1 MDVVTIGETMILLS
15 TNTRLRYANNFSMG
29 IGGAESNVAIGL
41 ARLNHKVGWIS
52 RLGNDEFG
60 KYILSVIRGEGVDIS
75 KVQFDNQAPTG
86 IYFKELRKPND
97 VRIQYYRKGS
107 AASKMDK
114 NDLDKNYIKRATY
127 LHITGITPALS
138 DNCYKMILEA
148 ISIAKLHGVSV
159 VFDPNLRK
167 QLWKEDRAKKI
178 LLEIALQSDIFLPG
192 LNEGKFLT
200 GYENPKD
207 ICEYFKNL
215 GVSTVVVKAGKDGAY
230 LMCDKV
236 FKHIKGIK
244 VDDEVDPVGAG
255 DGFAAGFLSGL
266 IDKLSTEEAVKRG
279 NVIGAF
285 VITQHGDVE
294 GLPDKQE
301 IHDFLSDKEEDVRR

>member
-1 MDVVTIGETMILLS
+1 
-15 TNTRLRYANNFSMG
+15 
-29 IGGAESNVAIGL
+29 
-41 ARLNHKVGWIS
+41 
-52 RLGNDEFG
+52 
-60 KYILSVIRGEGVDIS
+60 
-75 KVQFDNQAPTG
+75 
-86 IYFKELRKPND
+86 
-97 VRIQYYRKGS
+97 
-107 AASKMDK
+107 MDK

-207 ICEYFKNL
+207 ICEYFTNL